1 METKTTKQELVEMT
15 TAVKNA
21 ISTMVEKALRETNLT
36 YFVDMTE
43 QCNPD
48 STTVSIAVS
57 IMNDCIVK
65 DRFSCDLRSWE
76 TQSENMA
83 VLVDFFARVNAAMTP
98 KPEPEV
104 KVETKQIAVT
114 YIIEAVEDGVRV
126 CVGDEDFVI
135 VLHDAE
141 GEYEWQEAVDKFG
154 DDLPTVKQ
162 AHIIGAYHDEI
173 QEKLKEAG
181 GDELDDWLWTRSE
194 YCAGVAWL
202 YRGYGG
208 NVLYGRKYSSHGVR
222 PVLASNKNA

>member
-1 METKTTKQELVEMT
+1 MT

-21 ISTMVEKALRETNLT
+21 ISTMVEKALSETNLT

-48 STTVSIAVS
+48 RTTVSIAVS
-57 IMNDCIVK
+57 IMDDFSVK

-76 TQSENMA
+76 TPSENMA

-98 KPEPEV
+98 KPQPEV
-104 KVETKQIAVT
+104 KVETKQISVP
-114 YIIEAVEDGVRV
+114 YVIEAVEDGVRV

-135 VLHDAE
+135 ALHDAE

-154 DDLPTVKQ
+154 DDMPTVKQ

-173 QEKLKEAG
+173 QAKLKDAG
-181 GDELDDWLWTRSE
+181 GDKLYGWLWTRSE
-194 YCAGVAWL
+194 YNATNTWL
-202 YRGYGG
+202 YNGYIGT
-208 NVLYGRKYSSHGVR
+208 VTYGHKYNSYRVR